1 LRSGVTADRIFYDLS
16 EFVAGPRRTGIQRV
30 SYEILRT
37 WSFQPPLVPGF
48 IRPDTG
54 QAALLPNAFRALMD
68 RFFAGGSSSET
79 AIAGQI
85 VACAADGATALAPR
99 ELGEFFGFLNPES
112 FHGPART
119 ALYRGLAKRRAKRI
133 HWIVYDALIW
143 TRPEFF
149 PPGAAAQMAPYLEAL
164 RTIPNLHFISE
175 SCRRDFC
182 DRILGMERPTYRVCS
197 LGADGLGRAAA
208 DFSPRKRRFV
218 AIGTVEPR
226 KNHELLLRAFSE
238 IWAGGGDAELAV
250 VGKLGWTA
258 REAGWRRDDRLG
270 EEMARR
276 AAENPRFTWHQDID
290 DAALRDII
298 VGSRATLYASEAEGF
313 GLPPLESLALGVPVI
328 ASARLPSLRA
338 IADLGQIRL
347 SQVTVESLVAA
358 IKEMLHDEVAAAKCA
373 EISRLPLPTWAHL
386 AETLHRSLLGSRA
399 W

>member
-1 LRSGVTADRIFYDLS
+1 VTGDRIFYDLS

-30 SYEILRT
+30 SYEILRN
-37 WSFQPPLVPGF
+37 WSFHPPLTPGF

-54 QAALLPNAFRALMD
+54 QAALLPDAFRPLMD
-68 RFFAGGSSSET
+68 RFFAGGLSSET
-79 AIAGQI
+79 AIADQI
-85 VACAADGATALAPR
+85 VACAAQGGTALAPR

-112 FHGPART
+112 FHGPAR
-119 ALYRGLAKRRAKRI
+119 AAFYRGLAKRRAKRV
-133 HWIVYDALIW
+133 HWVVYDALIW

-164 RTIPNLHFISE
+164 RAIPNLHFISE

-182 DRILGMERPTYRVCS
+182 DRILGTERPTYSVCPQ
-197 LGADGLGRAAA
+197 GADGLGRAAPA
-208 DFSPRKRRFV
+208 FSPRKRRFA

-238 IWAGGGDAELAV
+238 IWARGGDAELAV
-250 VGKLGWTA
+250 VGKLGWTTH
-258 REAGWRRDDRLG
+258 EAGWRQNEPLRQ
-270 EEMARR
+270 EMARL
-276 AAENPRFTWHQDID
+276 AAENPRFTWHEDVD

-338 IADLGQIRL
+338 IADLGQVRL
-347 SQVTVESLVAA
+347 SRVTLESLVAA
-358 IKEMLHDEVAAAKCA
+358 IGEMLDDEVAARKCA

-386 AETLHRSLLGSRA
+386 AEDLHRSMVRRTRG